1 MRVHQLIGRW
11 RTAWLFASK
20 SPPTSNLLEK
30 SASPSTRFA
39 FKIFRQLAAE
49 HETRNVFFSPASVML
64 CLWLLKEGATGLT
77 RDSMATVLEVAG
89 LDAEALQLAIVELK
103 SALQIDAPGL
113 QLEAANSLWCNHEWV
128 PRSEYISKA
137 REDYDAEVMT
147 ADFRDVQT
155 ASRMNSWVS
164 AKTRGKIGNILSSL
178 DPLAALVA
186 INAIYFK
193 DLWSGPFERRLTRE
207 ETFHTS
213 DGRKE
218 KVPLMGQYGS
228 YPYYEESKFQ
238 AVRLRYRTSRLAMYV
253 FLPAQKSSVAQ
264 FHQNLNAAA
273 WDKWTQRLQT
283 TEGHIRLPRFKLTY
297 EVILNSAL
305 EKLGMGIAFD
315 RQRARFDGIN
325 PLPPEIWIGQILHR
339 AFVEIN
345 EEGTEAA
352 AVTATMVPLSALRV
366 SKPPRTFEM
375 IVDRPFFF
383 AICDDQTNTIL
394 FMGSVEDPNS

>member
-1 MRVHQLIGRW
+1 M
-11 RTAWLFASK
+11 AWPFASK
-20 SPPTSNLLEK
+20 SPLTSNLVEK
-30 SASPSTRFA
+30 SASPSARFA

-64 CLWLLKEGATGLT
+64 CLWLLQEGATGLT
-77 RDSMATVLEVAG
+77 RESMATVLEVADLG
-89 LDAEALQLAIVELK
+89 AEALQSAIVELK
-103 SALQIDAPGL
+103 SALQIEAPGV

-137 REDYDAEVMT
+137 REDYDADVVM
-147 ADFRDVQT
+147 ADFRDVET
-155 ASRMNSWVS
+155 VARINSWVS
-164 AKTRGKIGNILSSL
+164 AKTSGKIGNILSSL

-193 DLWSGPFERRLTRE
+193 DLWSRPFERQLTRE

-218 KVPLMGQYGS
+218 KVPLMSQWGS

-238 AVRLRYRTSRLAMYV
+238 AVRLRYRTSRLAMYI
-253 FLPAQKSSVAQ
+253 FLPAQRSSVAQ
-264 FHQNLNAAA
+264 FQQNLNAAA

-352 AVTATMVPLSALRV
+352 AVTATMMPLSALRP

-375 IVDRPFFF
+375 IVNRPFFF